1 MQAESTLTN
10 LTRHDAMPPNPDDLE
25 KAALALAPEQRAQL
39 IQRLIASLDD
49 PEELSDA
56 WRDEIQK
63 RLDAYQRGDLDSIP
77 ADDLLTDL
85 RNQFES

>member
-1 MQAESTLTN
+1 
-10 LTRHDAMPPNPDDLE
+10 MPSIPDDLE
-25 KAALALAPEQRAQL
+25 KAALALPPEQRAQL

-63 RLDAYQRGDLDSIP
+63 RLDAYKRGDLDSIP

-85 RNQFES
+85 RNQLES